1 MNCGLK
7 IGARLFAALMLAAT
21 ASCDNVDWGG
31 ADVAIV
37 PPPPR
42 ADALPASAEDLAAD
56 PLPEGPLLFY
66 VVPSSDGAT
75 MVPIAEISGDT
86 LLPLRA
92 KGDGRM
98 YAGRLVAAH
107 MRRGSEFVLYRRG
120 TRVGNFV
127 LQEATVPNAN
137 VCPMLPSARGTLEL
151 ASGAQQIPE
160 YLAIAKVSAPEMG
173 RNVPFTT
180 EPTRNM
186 QVIAPILAER
196 MIRARRA
203 DLPGNWQRAMA
214 QLQPF
219 PLAGGREAGFAAT
232 FLVGDDLRT
241 GGDNLGYSVF
251 FIGQPG
257 AQFGYDTVFVNFTN
271 YPDAGKA
278 APRVVDFL
286 DWNRDGQVDLLLQM
300 YGISGTWFEAVSKNQ
315 RGEWQRSFRDKCDN
329 PSATAIP
336 QADTT
341 RADSVSGDAGAG
353 PT

>member
-1 MNCGLK
+1 
-7 IGARLFAALMLAAT
+7 
-21 ASCDNVDWGG
+21 V
-31 ADVAIV
+31 
-37 PPPPR
+37 
-42 ADALPASAEDLAAD
+42 AAD

-66 VVPSSDGAT
+66 VVPTAQSAT
-75 MVPIAEISGDT
+75 MIPVGEISGDT

-92 KGDGRM
+92 QGDARR
-98 YAGRLVAAH
+98 YASQLIAAH

-127 LQEATVPNAN
+127 IQEATVPSGN
-137 VCPMLPSARGTLEL
+137 VCPLLPTARGTLEL

-160 YLAIAKVSAPEMG
+160 YLAISKVSAPEMG

-196 MIRARRA
+196 MIRARGA
-203 DLPGNWQRAMA
+203 ELPGNWQRAMA

-219 PLAGGREAGFAAT
+219 PIGNSRDAGFATT
-232 FLVGDDLRT
+232 FLVGDELGV

-251 FIGQPG
+251 FVGQPG
-257 AQFGYDTVFVNFTN
+257 AQFGYDTVFVSFNN
-271 YPDAGKA
+271 YPQTGKA

-300 YGISGTWFEAVSKNQ
+300 YGSNGTWFEAVSRSQ
-315 RGEWQRSFRDKCDN
+315 RGEWRRSFRDKCDN
-329 PSATAIP
+329 PGGAVIP
-336 QADTT
+336 QPDTTAVRAPADTG
-341 RADSVSGDAGAG
+341 RQ
-353 PT
+353 

>member
-1 MNCGLK
+1 MNRGLQ
-7 IGARLFAALMLAAT
+7 IAARGLTILMLAA
-21 ASCDNVDWGG
+21 ACACDNISWGG
-31 ADVAIV
+31 SDVAIV

-42 ADALPASAEDLAAD
+42 ADELPASAEDIAAD

-66 VVPSSDGAT
+66 VVPTADAAT
-75 MVPIAEISGDT
+75 MIPVGEISGDT

-92 KGDGRM
+92 QGDARL
-98 YAGRLVAAH
+98 YATRLIAAH

-127 LQEATVPNAN
+127 IQEATAPSGD
-137 VCPMLPSARGTLEL
+137 VCPMVPTARGTLEL

-160 YLAIAKVSAPEMG
+160 YLAISKISAPEMG

-186 QVIAPILAER
+186 QIIAPILAEK

-203 DLPGNWQRAMA
+203 ELPSNWQRAMA

-219 PLAGGREAGFAAT
+219 PIANSRDAGFAAT
-232 FLVGDDLRT
+232 FLVGDELRA
-241 GGDNLGYSVF
+241 GGDNEGYSVF
-251 FIGQPG
+251 FVGQPG
-257 AQFGYDTVFVNFTN
+257 AQFGYDTVYVSFNN
-271 YPDAGKA
+271 YPQTGKA

-300 YGISGTWFEAVSKNQ
+300 YGVNATWFETVSRNQ
-315 RGEWQRSFRDKCDN
+315 AGVWRRSFRDKCEN
-329 PSATAIP
+329 ESGNAIP
-336 QADTT
+336 QPDTT
-341 RADSVSGDAGAG
+341 ARPQANDTSTRGR
-353 PT
+353 

>member
-1 MNCGLK
+1 M
-7 IGARLFAALMLAAT
+7 AALMLAAT

-42 ADALPASAEDLAAD
+42 ADEMPASAEDLAAD
-56 PLPEGPLLFY
+56 PLPQGPLLFY
-66 VVPSSDGAT
+66 VVPSAEGGI
-75 MVPIAEISGDT
+75 MVPVGEISGDSVR
-86 LLPLRA
+86 PLRA
-92 KGDGRM
+92 KSDGRA
-98 YAGRLVAAH
+98 YATRLIQAH
-107 MRRGSEFVLYRRG
+107 MRRGAEFVLYRRG

-127 LQEATVPNAN
+127 LQSATVPEGN
-137 VCPMLPSARGTLEL
+137 VCPMLPTARGTLEL
-151 ASGAQQIPE
+151 ASSAQQIPE

-173 RNVPFTT
+173 RNVQFTT

-186 QVIAPILAER
+186 QVIAPILAEK

-203 DLPGNWQRAMA
+203 ELPGNWQRAMA

-219 PLAGGREAGFAAT
+219 PLSNSRDAGFAAT

-251 FIGQPG
+251 FIGEPG
-257 AQFGYDTVFVNFTN
+257 AQFGYDTAYVSFNN
-271 YPDAGKA
+271 YPESGKA

-300 YGISGTWFEAVSKNQ
+300 YGINGSWFEAVSKNQ
-315 RGEWQRSFRDKCDN
+315 RGQWQRAFRDKCDN
-329 PSATAIP
+329 PTAGAIP
-336 QADTT
+336 QARPDT
-341 RADSVSGDAGAG
+341 VGGATVEGSRPGTG
-353 PT
+353 PR